1 MFVPITL
8 RAARI
13 NKGKTIKQ
21 AAKDLGVSY
30 ITLFRYENAE
40 SFPDVIIVKRMINY
54 YGIPFDEINFFPEGL
69 PQKGKNNKSKGV
81 KKRKE
86 HRRGD

>member
-69 PQKGKNNKSKGV
+69 PPKGKNNKSKGV
-81 KKRKE
+81 KRKE